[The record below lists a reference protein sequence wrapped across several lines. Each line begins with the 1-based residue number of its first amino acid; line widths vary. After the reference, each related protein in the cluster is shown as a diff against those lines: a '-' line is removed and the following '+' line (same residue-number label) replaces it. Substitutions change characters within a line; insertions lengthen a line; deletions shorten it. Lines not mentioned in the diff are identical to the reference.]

1 MVFLDANIL
10 LELALTDRRKKLQVI
25 QFLDGGE
32 GFMMSILSVHL
43 LIYFGLKDGLVLED
57 LFGIAD
63 SYKLLDIN
71 EDDYE
76 WAKKHCVGG
85 DFEDALQVASAV
97 RNQAKDFVTLDANLA
112 KNYEKFIK
120 ITLL

>member
-76 WAKKHCVGG
+76 WAKKHCVDG